1 MVNSEKGVQI
11 LNEVIDNIDCVE
23 CDINASIKSNPNLS
37 HPTARPDSREDF
49 WDFYYK
55 NGFEKTFKKYY
66 NKIRIKKIK
75 RRIHLKFNSLKNKVT
90 KLN

>member
-1 MVNSEKGVQI
+1 MIKLVLYRYLKKKI
-11 LNEVIDNIDCVE
+11 KTVIHNY
-23 CDINASIKSNPNLS
+23 INTKY
-37 HPTARPDSREDF
+37 

-75 RRIHLKFNSLKNKVT
+75 RRIKLKFYSLKNKAS